1 MKKQYEFILVC
12 ILIIFLGF
20 MYSMCFLTKESFE
33 NKLWSDELLQRF
45 QEYQNNTFQ
54 NSYQFNMNMLQKQA
68 EPQEVQYLLK
78 NNKWPWTDKTKQ
90 LYLDA
95 IRNNPIVKIQPQ
107 VSLDRVMKIYNENAM
122 LQLLSWNTK
131 EGDFLLQGIRL
142 GNRDEIEND
151 DSNFERAMT
160 PETNIRCDGDKG
172 MLLSVNDTQIRLKNE
187 EIPLYVPGFQF
198 GRRGVCNPCIALSD
212 EPNYSC
218 PFVLNV
224 DGDSNV
230 SSIWE
235 TLWS

>member
-1 MKKQYEFILVC
+1 MKKQYEFVLVC
-12 ILIIFLGF
+12 ILMIFFGF
-20 MYSMCFLTKESFE
+20 MYSVCFLTKESFE
-33 NKLWSDELLQRF
+33 NNRWSDELVQRF

-54 NSYQFNMNMLQKQA
+54 NSYQFNMNMLQKQV
-68 EPQEVQYLLK
+68 EPQEVQYLLE

-95 IRNNPIVKIQPQ
+95 IRNNQIVKIQPQ

-142 GNRDEIEND
+142 GNRDD
-151 DSNFERAMT
+151 FNFERVIT

-172 MLLSVNDTQIRLKNE
+172 MLLSANDTQIRLKNE

-198 GRRGVCNPCIALSD
+198 GRRGVCNPCIVLSD

-218 PFVLNV
+218 PFSLNV